1 VRERIERVCE
11 IWWSAVIILWL
22 LSGAI
27 AQAQPP
33 LTITQAGYY
42 ITVVDESGVPSLVE
56 LSTVVDLRKGGEP
69 DTPDDKPDIDPQ
81 LVRSVEAWSD
91 LVVDPLGAQAIAAVY
106 SHLRLALKDGIL
118 TTDNVWITSKLATD
132 SALSIVGTGKDWT
145 GFRRSVSDEIGTRK
159 SQGRL
164 ASSRDV
170 QRVMHSLQ
178 HGLELS
184 ADGST
189 ALSMDQLV
197 RIASATN
204 EAIDGQS
211 R

>member
-1 VRERIERVCE
+1 MKERLERFCA
-11 IWWSAVIILWL
+11 IWWASMAILWL
-22 LSGAI
+22 LAGVI
-27 AQAQPP
+27 ANAQPP

-42 ITVVDESGVPSLVE
+42 ITVVDAEGVPSLVQ
-56 LSTVVDLRKGGEP
+56 LLTVVDLRDGGEP
-69 DTPDDKPDIDPQ
+69 DDPEDKPDLHAD
-81 LVRSVEAWSD
+81 LVRRVEEWAKRS
-91 LVVDPLGAQAIAAVY
+91 VDPMGAQAIAAVY

-118 TTDNVWITSKLATD
+118 NTDNVWIASRLATD
-132 SALSIVGTGKDWT
+132 SSLSIVAAKDWT
-145 GFRRSVSDEIGTRK
+145 AFRRSVSDEISTRK
-159 SQGRL
+159 SQGTM
-164 ASSRDV
+164 ANSREV
-170 QRVMHSLQ
+170 QRVMHSIQ

-211 R
+211 K

>member
-1 VRERIERVCE
+1 MRERIERICE
-11 IWWSAVIILWL
+11 IWWSLVILIWL

-42 ITVVDESGVPSLVE
+42 ITVVDAEGVPSLVQ

-69 DTPDDKPDIDPQ
+69 DDPEDKPDLDPE
-81 LVRSVEAWSD
+81 LVRRVEAWAELSI
-91 LVVDPLGAQAIAAVY
+91 DPLGAQAIAAVY
-106 SHLRLALKDGIL
+106 AHVRDALEDGIL
-118 TTDNVWITSKLATD
+118 NTDNVWIASRLATD
-132 SALSIVGTGKDWT
+132 SSLSIVSAKDWT
-145 GFRRSVSDEIGTRK
+145 AFRRSVSDEISTRK
-159 SQGRL
+159 SQGTM
-164 ASSRDV
+164 SNSREV
-170 QRVMHSLQ
+170 QRVMHSIQ

-197 RIASATN
+197 KIASATN

-211 R
+211 K